1 MFISI
6 EGIDGCG
13 KTTLCNKLSEYLTK
27 KNIDHVKT
35 LEPGGTLIANQ
46 IREILLHSEGLDL
59 KSEILLFLAAR
70 AQHVSELIKPALD
83 QGKWVITDRYSDS
96 FLAYQAYGREN
107 DYDLLYK
114 LNDYACYSLYPDKT
128 FYLYIDVET
137 SLARQTDPDR
147 ISSTSEKD
155 FYAKIKQGF
164 DELSQKY
171 SDRFVIIDAT
181 QSIEKVFQDIL
192 NKLNL

>member
-27 KNIDHVKT
+27 KNIDHIKT

-83 QGKWVITDRYSDS
+83 EGKWVITDRYSDS
-96 FLAYQAYGREN
+96 FLAYQAYGRGFDFDFLN
-107 DYDLLYK
+107 K
-114 LNDYACYSLYPDKT
+114 LNNFACYNLYPDKT
-128 FYLYIDVET
+128 FYLKIDVKT

-147 ISSTSEKD
+147 ISSSDVD
-155 FYAKIKQGF
+155 FYKRIKLGF
-164 DELSQKY
+164 DELSQKF
-171 SDRFVIIDAT
+171 SDRFEIIDAT

-192 NKLNL
+192 KELNI